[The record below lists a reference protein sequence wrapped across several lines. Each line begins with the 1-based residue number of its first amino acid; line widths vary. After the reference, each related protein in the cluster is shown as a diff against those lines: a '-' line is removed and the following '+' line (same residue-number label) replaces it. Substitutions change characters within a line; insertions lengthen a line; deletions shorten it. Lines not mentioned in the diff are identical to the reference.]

1 MDDDMNTADA
11 IAALFDLVR
20 DLNNLIGG
28 VNSGTA
34 IPSKSVIEQGIQ
46 VFDQLTG
53 VLGLVYNRK
62 TNDMDA
68 QVEALIEA
76 RQAARKAKDFAKADS
91 IRDQLKEMG
100 IQLEDTKQGIKWKRI

>member
-1 MDDDMNTADA
+1 MNTADA

-28 VNSGTA
+28 VNNGTA
-34 IPSKSVIEQGIQ
+34 IPSKSIIEQGIQ
-46 VFDQLTG
+46 VFDRLTG

-62 TNDMDA
+62 ASDMDA

-76 RQAARKAKDFAKADS
+76 RQAARQAKDFAKADS

>member
-1 MDDDMNTADA
+1 M
-11 IAALFDLVR
+11 
-20 DLNNLIGG
+20 
-28 VNSGTA
+28 
-34 IPSKSVIEQGIQ
+34 
-46 VFDQLTG
+46 
-53 VLGLVYNRK
+53 VYNRK